1 MKKPNKEDNNG
12 NGKNSEEKYKNDN
25 NEDSSNAQK
34 NTENKKESQENGIN
48 SGSNNHGEE
57 TQIKNSSLD
66 DISFIYKSQNNNSGI
81 DNKSDYSPLYSVSS
95 QGKNS
100 LEEKMPDTSKSR
112 YNLYILILFYYRNG
126 ERCRKRK

>member
-1 MKKPNKEDNNG
+1 M
-12 NGKNSEEKYKNDN
+12 
-25 NEDSSNAQK
+25 AMQ
-34 NTENKKESQENGIN
+34 IN
-48 SGSNNHGEE
+48 SNFIFDLDAIRDFIFGGNERNSDVEITE

-100 LEEKMPDTSKSR
+100 LEENMPDTSKSK

>member
-81 DNKSDYSPLYSVSS
+81 DNKRDYSPLYSVSS

-100 LEEKMPDTSKSR
+100 LEENMPDTSKSK